1 MRTPE
6 RTRRSTPEKSVRR
19 LRAEIR
25 KLDDKLRQG
34 VENETEKKRLT
45 ARHRK
50 ATDAMTEAM
59 RKMVKY
65 YTEKGGDL

>member
-1 MRTPE
+1 MVSRMK
-6 RTRRSTPEKSVRR
+6 SAEKSVRR

-34 VENETEKKRLT
+34 VDNEAERSRLI

-65 YTEKGGDL
+65 YTEKGGEL